1 MCLILFAINPIDEL
15 KLVVAA
21 NRDEFYVRP
30 AQVAGFWPDHSDL
43 LAGRDQ
49 EAGGTWLGV
58 SKNGRFAAVTNFRE
72 PQPPGGDGAGN
83 KKVGDGAGNKKV
95 GDGAGNKKVGDG
107 AGDKPGG
114 TGAGNDKPGSEERE
128 RSRGE
133 LSTGFLLS
141 SDTPEA
147 YMAQIQGGQYKGFNL
162 LAFDGK
168 TFGYFCN
175 SRIEGTPESRLLE
188 DGCYGVSNQALDC
201 NWPKVEMGRDTLQAH
216 FQARKQSAGS
226 GNLWDDQEREALTQ
240 TLFDLLTSEGDGRE
254 YSNSFIRSDVYGTR
268 AATVVIM
275 QADGTLWFEE
285 RTFKAGGE
293 PGGVMKLVIRP

>member
-30 AQVAGFWPDHSDL
+30 AQAAGFWPDHSDL

-83 KKVGDGAGNKKV
+83 KPGGDGAGNKK
-95 GDGAGNKKVGDG
+95 
-107 AGDKPGG
+107 
-114 TGAGNDKPGSEERE
+114 PGSEEKE

-133 LSTGFLLS
+133 LPTGFLLS

-216 FQARKQSAGS
+216 FQARKQSAGPGS
-226 GNLWDDQEREALTQ
+226 PWDDQEREALTQ

-293 PGGVMKLVIRP
+293 PGGVVKQVIRP